1 MQHGIRNLR
10 PENVEYRIRRCKPH
24 PIILLFDFW
33 IILALLGFWLV
44 IPLFFVLWK
53 YLQLICITYYVTNQR
68 IRVTRGILK
77 QVTDEVELFRVLD
90 IQIEKPLFYRLFSL
104 ATIHLKTVDRTTRNI
119 NLTAISK
126 ADSLFDQ
133 IRNGVLRMRRGN
145 RLDPVY
151 PQNLDNIDHNFPW

>member
-1 MQHGIRNLR
+1 MQGGIRNLR
-10 PENVEYRIRRCKPH
+10 PENVEYRIRRCKPN

-33 IILALLGFWLV
+33 IILALLGCWLV
-44 IPLFFVLWK
+44 FPLIFVLWR
-53 YLQLICITYYVTNQR
+53 YLQLLCITYYVTNQR

-77 QVTDEVELFRVLD
+77 QITDEVELFRVLD
-90 IQIEKPLFYRLFSL
+90 IQIEKPFLYRLFSL

-119 NLTAISK
+119 SLTAISK

-133 IRNGVLRMRRGN
+133 IRNGVLRMRKGN

-151 PQNLDNIDHNFPW
+151 PMNLDNIEHNFPW